1 MRQWLGAGTVGIA
14 LLVSGCSSS
23 ADDSE
28 YGAPAGPAG
37 AARDDGS
44 KSSAPSSD
52 SSPVPSSPGAS
63 SEAPSVSATPE
74 PSSPATGNGPP
85 GQPAAAG
92 VLTAGAWDD
101 NRNFARF
108 LGYRSGLAALDLPG
122 LLPITEDEL
131 DVAHQLWLA
140 PKTAKQALDISLIID
155 TTGSMGDEIAYLQ
168 AEFLTV
174 SKTIA
179 MNHPEAEQRWSLVLY
194 KDLEDSYVTQLF
206 DFTANTKDFS
216 ARLAAVS
223 AGGGGDLPESPDRG
237 FAVAQQLAWSSE
249 SSAAKLAFWLADAPH
264 HDDQAEAMAGGI
276 RGMSKLGVH
285 VYPVASSGTSELTE
299 VSMRTAAA
307 LTGGRYLFLTN
318 DSGVGNDHKEPT
330 IPCYFVTK
338 LDIAIER
345 MVDIELSG
353 VYREPDASEVL
364 RTGGDP
370 KDGACQLD
378 SGESV
383 LVF

>member
-1 MRQWLGAGTVGIA
+1 
-14 LLVSGCSSS
+14 
-23 ADDSE
+23 
-28 YGAPAGPAG
+28 
-37 AARDDGS
+37 
-44 KSSAPSSD
+44 
-52 SSPVPSSPGAS
+52 
-63 SEAPSVSATPE
+63 
-74 PSSPATGNGPP
+74 
-85 GQPAAAG
+85 
-92 VLTAGAWDD
+92 
-101 NRNFARF
+101 
-108 LGYRSGLAALDLPG
+108 
-122 LLPITEDEL
+122 
-131 DVAHQLWLA
+131 
-140 PKTAKQALDISLIID
+140 
-155 TTGSMGDEIAYLQ
+155 
-168 AEFLTV
+168 
-174 SKTIA
+174 
-179 MNHPEAEQRWSLVLY
+179 
-194 KDLEDSYVTQLF
+194 
-206 DFTANTKDFS
+206 
-216 ARLAAVS
+216 LAAVS